1 MNNYFLTKVRDYSGV
16 EQVSLAQVDAILGAF
31 FRAVR
36 EEVGAGNKVQIARLG
51 TFRRRLL
58 KPRIVVNRLQGPETV
73 HHVPER
79 WRVHFKPS
87 RLFLEAINGGKGGK

>member
-1 MNNYFLTKVRDYSGV
+1 
-16 EQVSLAQVDAILGAF
+16 
-31 FRAVR
+31 
-36 EEVGAGNKVQIARLG
+36 VQIARLG